1 MPQHFNHPVSVW
13 VLFLSFTGLII
24 LAGCSSDEEPVTE
37 VKPDAAPPGPTYDMG
52 PSVALPTP
60 VTDIFRYLPEAPEGI
75 RSRPGDAAAPL
86 IQVKEVTRVAVRD
99 KKFKRTYSETP
110 ASGPFKKVQYIMS
123 QDGKS
128 VHRVI
133 GTFHRQYARKDRHE
147 SIIEMIKMRLGAP
160 KEIKTKK
167 TISQRWALPEFGI
180 EVRKDLVAEKYF
192 SSAPLELIYDTDTRS
207 VPAK

>member
-13 VLFLSFTGLII
+13 VLFLSFTGLSI
-24 LAGCSSDEEPVTE
+24 LVGCSSDEEPVTE
-37 VKPDAAPPGPTYDMG
+37 VKPDAAPPAPTYDMG
-52 PSVALPTP
+52 PAAALPTP

-86 IQVKEVTRVAVRD
+86 LAVKGVKRV
-99 KKFKRTYSETP
+99 KKFKRLFAETP
-110 ASGPFKKVQYIMS
+110 RSGPFKKVQYIIGK
-123 QDGKS
+123 DGQS
-128 VHRVI
+128 VQRVI

-160 KEIKTKK
+160 KDIKTKK
-167 TISQRWALPEFGI
+167 TVSHRWALPDFGI
-180 EVRKDLVAEKYF
+180 EVRKDLMAEKYF
-192 SSAPLELIYDTDTRS
+192 SSAPLELIYDGDTRS